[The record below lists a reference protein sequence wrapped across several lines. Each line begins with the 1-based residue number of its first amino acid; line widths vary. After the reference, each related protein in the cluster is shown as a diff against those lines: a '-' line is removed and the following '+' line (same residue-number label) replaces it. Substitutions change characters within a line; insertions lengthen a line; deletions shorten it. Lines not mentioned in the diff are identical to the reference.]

1 MMETLDLNIENYDL
15 NDLLNLFHL
24 DYNFNEQDLKQ
35 AKKIVLQT
43 HPDKCELDKEYF
55 LFFTAA
61 YKIIHS
67 IYSFRH
73 KGKNG
78 GGGGG
83 KQTTEYSDIIS
94 YEEEKEET
102 AKSVSLK
109 KFKEQDNKQ
118 FNKVF
123 NELFEK
129 YKLEDEEMNGGY
141 GEFMRSD
148 EGLDTRST
156 TMANMNETFE
166 KKKNELK
173 AIVPVRDIDEM
184 YSLKQGFGANLTSDK
199 PESYASGLFSNLQYE
214 DLRKA
219 HIETV
224 IPVNQEDYLQR
235 PKYKNVDE
243 FMRDEKYNDVKPPSL
258 SQSKDYLQQ
267 RELLE
272 GKTDVS
278 RAYKL
283 ARKEE
288 VAKKA
293 NQGFMSEFQQLTN
306 F

>member
-1 MMETLDLNIENYDL
+1 METLDLDIENYDL
-15 NDLLNLFHL
+15 NDLLNLFQL
-24 DYNFNEQDLKQ
+24 DYNFDEHGLKQ
-35 AKKIVLQT
+35 AKKIVLQM

-55 LFFTAA
+55 LFFSAA

-67 IYSFRH
+67 IYSFRN
-73 KGKNG
+73 KKTDGRE
-78 GGGGG
+78 
-83 KQTTEYSDIIS
+83 TTEYADIIS

-102 AKSVSLK
+102 AKAVSLK
-109 KFKEQDNKQ
+109 NFKEKDNKQ
-118 FNKVF
+118 FNKLF

-129 YKLEDEEMNGGY
+129 YKLEDEEMNSGY
-141 GEFMRSD
+141 GDFMRSD
-148 EGLDTRST
+148 EGIDHETTT
-156 TMANMNETFE
+156 TMATMNETFE
-166 KKKNELK
+166 RKKNDLK
-173 AIVPVRDIDEM
+173 AIVKVHEINDM
-184 YSLKQGFGANLTSDK
+184 YSQGFGSNLTSDK

-258 SQSKDYLQQ
+258 IQSKDYLQQ

-283 ARKEE
+283 AKQEE
-288 VAKKA
+288 IAKKA
-293 NQGFMSEFQQLTN
+293 NQGFMSEFQRLAN
-306 F
+306 Y

>member
-1 MMETLDLNIENYDL
+1 METLDLDIENYDL

-24 DYNFNEQDLKQ
+24 DYNFNEEGLKQ
-35 AKKIVLQT
+35 AKKIVMQT

-67 IYSFRH
+67 IYSFRN
-73 KGKNG
+73 KSKD
-78 GGGGG
+78 G
-83 KQTTEYSDIIS
+83 KQTTTEYAELIAYD
-94 YEEEKEET
+94 EEKEET

-129 YKLEDEEMNGGY
+129 YKLEDEEMSGGY

-156 TMANMNETFE
+156 TMATMNETFE

-184 YSLKQGFGANLTSDK
+184 YSSHSFGANLTSDK

-224 IPVNQEDYLQR
+224 IPVNKDDYLQR

-288 VAKKA
+288 IAKKA
-293 NQGFMSEFQQLTN
+293 NQGFMSEFQRLAN
-306 F
+306 